1 MNTTRM
7 YLDVPGEGYGHAS
20 YPSFSEDGV
29 EVLSTPR
36 SHMVLTVHLAA
47 PAKLES
53 FFDGALVNTRSLEAG
68 DQKLPLSELVPLK
81 QGKASFT
88 VTADGAEPVQSTVY
102 SFVDDY
108 FTPYQA
114 YTQRRYKEGQR
125 REERNRLAQACP
137 PPVAPAT
144 YKDMIAAQLEKAND
158 AARQAEIKML
168 SGADLSKKAAA
179 EGTTDADIEGALAS
193 AVRAGQ
199 DAVRLLE
206 SVKLYRQ
213 YAAYYREVEET
224 HKS

>member
-1 MNTTRM
+1 
-7 YLDVPGEGYGHAS
+7 
-20 YPSFSEDGV
+20 
-29 EVLSTPR
+29 
-36 SHMVLTVHLAA
+36 
-47 PAKLES
+47 
-53 FFDGALVNTRSLEAG
+53 
-68 DQKLPLSELVPLK
+68 
-81 QGKASFT
+81 
-88 VTADGAEPVQSTVY
+88 
-102 SFVDDY
+102 
-108 FTPYQA
+108 
-114 YTQRRYKEGQR
+114 
-125 REERNRLAQACP
+125 
-137 PPVAPAT
+137 
-144 YKDMIAAQLEKAND
+144 MIAAQLEKAND